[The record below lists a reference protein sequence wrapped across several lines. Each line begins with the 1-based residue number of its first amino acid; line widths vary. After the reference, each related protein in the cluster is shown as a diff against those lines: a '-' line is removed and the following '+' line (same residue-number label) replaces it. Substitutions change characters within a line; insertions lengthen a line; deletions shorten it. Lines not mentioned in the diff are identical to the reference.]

1 MIRVGVMIYRCG
13 AGLPKPPWGDDL
25 PLWGGFTKTPV
36 GMMIY
41 RCGAGLPKPPWE

>member
-1 MIRVGVMIYRCG
+1 MGRVYQNPRGN
-13 AGLPKPPWGDDL
+13 DDL